1 MNSKDVSVD
10 DFLGGQVSLKQPKKG
25 YRITSDSVFLAAS
38 IAPKEGDKILD
49 VGAGSGAILS
59 CLAARLGEDLKSIT
73 LQGVELQDDLI
84 SLARENGTDCIT
96 YFDGDILKDASRVI
110 VRAQKDAN
118 GLLTLKSGMIV
129 HKSDGTYSDQAENI
143 LRHACFLDIT
153 K

>member
-1 MNSKDVSVD
+1 MRMVRPKGFLTVVHRADRLD
-10 DFLGGQVSLKQPKKG
+10 DIVTVM
-25 YRITSDSVFLAAS
+25 R
-38 IAPKEGDKILD
+38 DK
-49 VGAGSGAILS
+49 AGSIIIYPFYSKVG
-59 CLAARLGEDLKSIT
+59 
-73 LQGVELQDDLI
+73 
-84 SLARENGTDCIT
+84 
-96 YFDGDILKDASRVI
+96 KDASRVI